1 MCERFADGTQV
12 PPIVVERPDQRAR
25 ELPSWRVTRL
35 LDRPMFFDRL
45 QRAMVRNQGAGGGL
59 ALLVMKLDPF
69 VVADSGSAWDR
80 REEVHMV
87 SAGRLI
93 GCLHHTCV
101 TGRIAGDEFA
111 VLAEGICDLRR
122 ATELAEQM
130 LMCVRWPED
139 RVSAS
144 IGIALQGSRRSAEQ
158 VMIDADIAMFSA
170 RSGGGDRYQVY
181 QEWMRETAVAV
192 PAT

>member
-1 MCERFADGTQV
+1 V
-12 PPIVVERPDQRAR
+12 PPTVVERPDPRAR
-25 ELPSWRVTRL
+25 ELHPQRLTRL
-35 LDRPMFFDRL
+35 LDRPSFFDCL
-45 QRAMVRNQGAGGGL
+45 QRAIARNHGVGGGF

-69 VVADSGSAWDR
+69 AVPESGSTGDR

-87 SAGRLI
+87 STGRLI
-93 GCLHHTCV
+93 GCLHHACV
-101 TGRIAGDEFA
+101 TGRIASDEFA
-111 VLAEGICDLRR
+111 VLAEGIGDLRR
-122 ATELAEQM
+122 ATDLAEQM

-139 RVSAS
+139 PVTAS
-144 IGIALQGSRRSAEQ
+144 IGITLQPRPTAEQ
-158 VMIDADIAMFSA
+158 VMIDGDIAMFSA

>member
-1 MCERFADGTQV
+1 V
-12 PPIVVERPDQRAR
+12 PPIVVERPDPRVR
-25 ELPSWRVTRL
+25 ELPSWRETRL
-35 LDRPMFFDRL
+35 LDRPTFFDRL
-45 QRAMVRNQGAGGGL
+45 QRAVLRNQGAGGGL
-59 ALLVMKLDPF
+59 ALLAMKLDPF
-69 VVADSGSAWDR
+69 VMADSGSTWAR
-80 REEVHMV
+80 REEVHMI

-111 VLAEGICDLRR
+111 VLAEGISDLRR
-122 ATELAEQM
+122 ATGMAEQM

-139 RVSAS
+139 LVTAS